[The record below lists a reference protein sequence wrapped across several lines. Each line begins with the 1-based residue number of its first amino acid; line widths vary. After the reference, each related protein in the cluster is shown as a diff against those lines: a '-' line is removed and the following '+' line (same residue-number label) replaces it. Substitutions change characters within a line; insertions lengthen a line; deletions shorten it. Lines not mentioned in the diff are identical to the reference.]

1 MAETKYITGKT
12 DQGFE
17 FKIDVDLF
25 DDWELVE
32 ILGEVDENKIWRLS
46 RGFEILLGK
55 DGFEKLKDNLLEKQ
69 GRIKTSA
76 LFKEFNDIF
85 TSNQKTKNS

>member
-1 MAETKYITGKT
+1 MAETKYIAGKT

-17 FKIDVDLF
+17 FKIDADLF

-55 DGFEKLKDNLLEKQ
+55 DGFEKLKDNLLKKE
-69 GRIKTSA
+69 GRIKTST
-76 LFKEFNDIF
+76 LFNEFNNIF
-85 TSNQKTKNS
+85 TSSQKSKNS